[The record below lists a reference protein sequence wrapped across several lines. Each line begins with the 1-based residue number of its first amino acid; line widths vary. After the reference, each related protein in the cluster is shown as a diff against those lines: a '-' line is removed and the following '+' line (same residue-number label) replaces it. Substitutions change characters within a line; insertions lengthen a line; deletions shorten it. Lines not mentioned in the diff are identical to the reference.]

1 MKHLFDDEEMY
12 TEDAKSLDRLTKD
25 ALDNL
30 FMRFVDEGY
39 STREIAQ
46 VMRTAIEWVEIRART
61 LKLRMGK

>member
-1 MKHLFDDEEMY
+1 MKHLFDNEEMY

-61 LKLRMGK
+61 LKLRTEK